1 MWYVDGV
8 GLVKT
13 PRGLTLATTVSVEIL
28 DEEGVGTG
36 VFEDVVQDVQHPRN
50 IFTLWSKAELA
61 TIGIKP
67 ASITA
72 VDLRYNNTG
81 ALTWDTSGAEAVGTY
96 ATTAKDVASLKT
108 TMKVSVK
115 SQASSSLSGSD
126 WMQHREAE
134 GGTAMPA
141 DWKTYRAAV
150 RTTSNAKETEI
161 DALAD
166 LDAVKAY
173 ENHPVTYTRLTG
185 TTDESGVTTYGA
197 PNIISNTTVNKVSW
211 SDEGDHADSWPT
223 APDHSADPSFVSV
236 ANT

>member
-13 PRGLTLATTVSVEIL
+13 PRGLTRDGI
-28 DEEGVGTG
+28 
-36 VFEDVVQDVQHPRN
+36 QHPRN
-50 IFTLWSKAELA
+50 IFTQWTKAELA
-61 TIGIKP
+61 AIGIKP

-72 VDLRYNNTG
+72 VDSRYKNTG
-81 ALTWDTSGAEAVGTY
+81 EITWDTSGEEAVGTY
-96 ATTAKDVASLKT
+96 ATTDKAAADLKTEMVASVNAQAASIL
-108 TMKVSVK
+108 
-115 SQASSSLSGSD
+115 SQTD

-150 RTTSNAKETEI
+150 RTASNTKETEI
-161 DALAD
+161 DALAN

-173 ENHPVTYTRLTG
+173 EAHPVTYTRKTG
-185 TTDESGVTTYGA
+185 TTDAEGVTTWAA
-197 PNIISNTTVNKVSW
+197 PNITTNTTINKVNWTELGS
-211 SDEGDHADSWPT
+211 HADSWPT
-223 APDHSADPSFVSV
+223 APDHTADPSFVSV